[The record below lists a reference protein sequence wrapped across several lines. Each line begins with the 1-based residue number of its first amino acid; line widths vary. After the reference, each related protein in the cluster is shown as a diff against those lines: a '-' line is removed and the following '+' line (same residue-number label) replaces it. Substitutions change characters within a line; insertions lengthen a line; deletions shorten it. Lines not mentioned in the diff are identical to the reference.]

1 MYISTLLHFAA
12 VDLPSALDLAK
23 TSDEKWTS
31 SLAELGSAIEC
42 GYGVSPRS
50 PARYAE
56 VVRVYEAM
64 NHVSLDVVLR
74 LQDKSI
80 TVVRASEKGTVWDLI

>member
-1 MYISTLLHFAA
+1 M
-12 VDLPSALDLAK
+12 DLFSCRA
-23 TSDEKWTS
+23 W
-31 SLAELGSAIEC
+31 LGHRVWLR
-42 GYGVSPRS
+42 GVSPRS